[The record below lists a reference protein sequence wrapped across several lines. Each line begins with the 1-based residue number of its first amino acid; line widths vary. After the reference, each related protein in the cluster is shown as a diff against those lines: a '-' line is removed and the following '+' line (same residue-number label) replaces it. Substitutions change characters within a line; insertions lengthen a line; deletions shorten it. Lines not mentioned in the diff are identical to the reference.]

1 MNRFTS
7 QGWLTGGFCFLAAS
21 TAMTEHP
28 PSLQKKKI
36 HGRGA
41 DTLACVALEKQH
53 HLLGASPNG
62 PLRLPPT
69 SKYNWECDNRSFNIT
84 LLQYQR
90 IVRKPGGDIE
100 WEPRVPP
107 FRLGRASELI
117 RQINERWTDVGA
129 RPSPAPP
136 LCHLLVASMPP
147 QSDSS
152 WVFFLFF
159 FSCSHHLSASVAHTG
174 TVEPSLLLGF
184 HGHSHFAL
192 KHFWLG
198 TLLPHGCARTHART
212 NALMMYTYAVTGRQ

>member
-7 QGWLTGGFCFLAAS
+7 RGWLTGGFCFHAAS
-21 TAMTEHP
+21 IATTEHRL
-28 PSLQKKKI
+28 SFENSEKKFMDKVQP
-36 HGRGA
+36 
-41 DTLACVALEKQH
+41 LWCALLWRNNT
-53 HLLGASPNG
+53 HLLGASPSG
-62 PLRLPPT
+62 SPRLPPT

-84 LLQYQR
+84 LLQYQW

-129 RPSPAPP
+129 RPPPAPP

-152 WVFFLFF
+152 WGFFL
-159 FSCSHHLSASVAHTG
+159 
-174 TVEPSLLLGF
+174 LL
-184 HGHSHFAL
+184 
-192 KHFWLG
+192 
-198 TLLPHGCARTHART
+198 
-212 NALMMYTYAVTGRQ
+212 